1 MTFAENRVP
10 KTVVGVSQPT
20 EDTVQKWLA
29 GNLLGKGGHINA
41 NLQEF
46 RVHVRLFHKCL
57 YHTCLRKSRLGIHS
71 LIPNSLLG
79 ISSCLNTV
87 YPRCSMYGIY
97 TYIWLKIDDK
107 CR

>member
-29 GNLLGKGGHINA
+29 WNLLGKGGHINA

-57 YHTCLRKSRLGIHS
+57 KKHLLEKVTTWFFHS

-79 ISSCLNTV
+79 IWVFPEIGVPQN
-87 YPRCSMYGIY
+87 G
-97 TYIWLKIDDK
+97 W
-107 CR
+107 